1 MKDINQL
8 LIENIRKTYKK
19 TTLSLMNSINT
30 EAKAIGEDLNLD
42 ERIEQRNKN
51 KKKTVMKDYTKR
63 LQ

>member
-51 KKKTVMKDYTKR
+51 KKKTAMKDYTKR

>member
-19 TTLSLMNSINT
+19 TTLSRMNSINT

-51 KKKTVMKDYTKR
+51 KKTTAMKDYTKR